1 MRTWADPRMVDP
13 SIEPTKRRPNQCY
26 AGTPVKA
33 NRSAHGIAAAC
44 TLRGWLGMWSLRVAQ
59 TRAAPHLARC
69 ANTFEFGFGPVDSVR
84 SLVAR
89 VAPSEVLHAALE
101 SPVENPPPYWQAA
114 AEQGLQGVHLA
125 ESVGGQG
132 FGILE
137 LAVVLAEFG
146 YGAVPGPF
154 VPSAIASALIAAHD
168 PQAKVLAELATGAAI
183 AAYALDSGLTATR
196 HGDVLVIRGEVRAVP
211 AAAQASVLVL
221 PVAIESRDEWVVLR
235 NDQLEIEAVKSLD
248 PLRPIAHVRANA
260 VDVSDDA
267 LLSNL
272 TMTTAHALMSTLLS
286 AEAVGVARWA
296 TDTASAYAKIREQF
310 GRPIGQFQAIKH
322 KCAEMIADTERATA
336 AVWDAAR
343 ALDDAGESSSDVEFA
358 AAVAATLAP
367 ATAQRCTQD
376 CIQVHGGIGFTWEHD
391 TNVYYRRA
399 LMLAACFG
407 RSSEYPQRVVDTA
420 TTAGMRPVDIDLDPS
435 TEKLRAQIR
444 AEVAALKAMPREPRT
459 VAIAEGGWV
468 LPYLPKPWGRA
479 ASPVEQIII
488 AQEFTAGRVKRPQ
501 IAIATWIVPSI
512 VAFGTDNQKQR
523 LLPPTFRGDIFW
535 CQLFSEPGAGSD
547 LASLATKA
555 TRVDGGWRIT
565 GQKIWTTGAQYSQW
579 GALLARTDPS
589 APKHNGITYFLLD
602 MKSEGVQV
610 KPLREL
616 TGKEFFN
623 TVYLDDVFVP
633 DELVLGEVNRGWEV
647 SRNTLT
653 AERVSIGGS
662 DSTFLPTLGE
672 FVDFVRDYRF
682 EGQFDQVA
690 RHRAGQLIA
699 EGHAT
704 KLLNL
709 RSTLLTLAGGDPM
722 APAAISKLL
731 SMRTGQGYAE
741 FAVSSFGTD
750 AVIGDTERLPGK
762 WGEYLLASRATTIY
776 GGTSEVQLNII
787 AERLLGLP
795 RDP

>member
-1 MRTWADPRMVDP
+1 MPIA
-13 SIEPTKRRPNQCY
+13 I
-26 AGTPVKA
+26 TPE
-33 NRSAHGIAAAC
+33 H
-44 TLRGWLGMWSLRVAQ
+44 Q
-59 TRAAPHLARC
+59 DLA
-69 ANTFEFGFGPVDSVR
+69 DSVR

-101 SPVENPPPYWQAA
+101 APIDNPPPYWQAA

-168 PQAKVLAELATGAAI
+168 PDAKVLAELASGAAI

-196 HGDVLVIRGEVRAVP
+196 HGDGLVIRGEVRAVP
-211 AAAQASVLVL
+211 AAGEASVLVL
-221 PVAIESRDEWVVLR
+221 PVAIDSGEEWVVLR
-235 NDQLEIEAVKSLD
+235 ADQLEIEPVRSVD

-260 VDVSDDA
+260 VEVGDDA

-272 TMTTAHALMSTLLS
+272 SVVAAHALISTLLS

-296 TDTASAYAKIREQF
+296 TDTAAQYAKIREQF
-310 GRPIGQFQAIKH
+310 GRPIGQFQAVKH

-343 ALDDAGESSSDVEFA
+343 AVDEARENDWDTEASAVEFA

-367 ATAQRCTQD
+367 AAAQRCTQD
-376 CIQVHGGIGFTWEHD
+376 CIQVHGGIGYTWEHD

-399 LMLAACFG
+399 VILAASFG
-407 RSSEYPQRVVDTA
+407 RKSEYAQRVVDTA
-420 TTAGMRPVDIDLDPS
+420 TTTGMRKLDIDLDPD
-435 TEKLRAQIR
+435 TEKLRADIR
-444 AEVAALKAMPREPRT
+444 AEVAALKAIARDERT
-459 VAIAEGGWV
+459 TAIAEGGWV

-479 ASPVEQIII
+479 ADPVEQIII
-488 AQEFTAGRVKRPQ
+488 AQEFTAGRVRRPPIG
-501 IAIATWIVPSI
+501 IAAWIVPSI
-512 VAFGTDNQKQR
+512 VAFGSDEQKQR
-523 LLPPTFRGDIFW
+523 FLPPTFRGEMIW

-547 LASLATKA
+547 LAGLSTKA
-555 TRVDGGWRIT
+555 TKVDGGWRIS
-565 GQKIWTTGAQYSQW
+565 GQKIWTTAAQFSQW

-589 APKHNGITYFLLD
+589 APKHNGISYFLLD
-602 MKSEGVQV
+602 MSSEGVEV

-616 TGKEFFN
+616 TGGAMFN
-623 TVYLDDVFVP
+623 TVFIDDVFVP

-653 AERVSIGGS
+653 AERVSIGS
-662 DSTFLPTLGE
+662 SEAPFLANLDE
-672 FVDFVRDYRF
+672 FVEFIRD
-682 EGQFDQVA
+682 GQFDQIA
-690 RHRAGQLIA
+690 QNRAGQLIA
-699 EGHAT
+699 EGQAA
-704 KLLNL
+704 KVLNM
-709 RSTLLTLAGGDPM
+709 RSTLLTLAGGDAMPS
-722 APAAISKLL
+722 AAISKLL

-741 FAVSSFGTD
+741 FGVSSFGAD
-750 AVIGDTERLPGK
+750 AAIGDPDTLPGK
-762 WGEYLLASRATTIY
+762 WDEYLLASRATTIY

>member
-1 MRTWADPRMVDP
+1 M
-13 SIEPTKRRPNQCY
+13 SI
-26 AGTPVKA
+26 AITPE
-33 NRSAHGIAAAC
+33 HYE
-44 TLRGWLGMWSLRVAQ
+44 
-59 TRAAPHLARC
+59 LA
-69 ANTFEFGFGPVDSVR
+69 DSVR

-407 RSSEYPQRVVDTA
+407 RGSEYPQRVVDTA

-602 MKSEGVQV
+602 MKSEGAQV

>member
-1 MRTWADPRMVDP
+1 M
-13 SIEPTKRRPNQCY
+13 SI
-26 AGTPVKA
+26 AITPQ
-33 NRSAHGIAAAC
+33 HYE
-44 TLRGWLGMWSLRVAQ
+44 
-59 TRAAPHLARC
+59 LA
-69 ANTFEFGFGPVDSVR
+69 DSVR

-407 RSSEYPQRVVDTA
+407 RGSEYPQRVVDTA

>member
-1 MRTWADPRMVDP
+1 MPIA
-13 SIEPTKRRPNQCY
+13 I
-26 AGTPVKA
+26 TPE
-33 NRSAHGIAAAC
+33 H
-44 TLRGWLGMWSLRVAQ
+44 Q
-59 TRAAPHLARC
+59 DLA
-69 ANTFEFGFGPVDSVR
+69 DSVR

-101 SPVENPPPYWQAA
+101 RPIENPPPYWQAA

-137 LAVVLAEFG
+137 LAIVLAEFG

-154 VPSAIASALIAAHD
+154 VPSAIASALISAHD
-168 PQAKVLAELATGAAI
+168 AQAKVLSELASGGAI
-183 AAYALDSGLTATR
+183 GAYALDSGLTATR
-196 HGDVLVIRGEVRAVP
+196 HGDALVIRGEVRAVP

-221 PVAIESRDEWVVLR
+221 PVAIDSGEEWVVLR
-235 NDQLEIEAVKSLD
+235 AEQLEIVPVKSLD

-260 VDVSDDA
+260 VEVGDDA
-267 LLSNL
+267 ALSNL
-272 TMTTAHALMSTLLS
+272 TMATAHALMSTLLS

-296 TDTASAYAKIREQF
+296 TDTASQYAKIREQF

-343 ALDDAGESSSDVEFA
+343 AIDEASQNNRDITASKVEFA

-367 ATAQRCTQD
+367 AAAQRCAQD

-407 RSSEYPQRVVDTA
+407 RSSEYPQKVVDTA
-420 TTAGMRPVDIDLDPS
+420 TTTGMRAVNIDLDPD
-435 TEKLRAQIR
+435 TEKLRAEIR
-444 AEVAALKAMPREPRT
+444 AEVTALKAMDREPRR
-459 VAIAEGGWV
+459 VAIAEAGWV

-501 IAIATWIVPSI
+501 VGIAAWIIPSI
-512 VAFGTDNQKQR
+512 VAFGTEEQKQR
-523 LLPPTFRGDIFW
+523 FLPPTFRGDMIW

-547 LASLATKA
+547 LAGLTTKA
-555 TRVDGGWRIT
+555 TRAEGGWRIT
-565 GQKIWTTGAQYSQW
+565 GQKIWTTYAQYSHW

-602 MKSEGVQV
+602 MKSEGVAV
-610 KPLREL
+610 RPLREL
-616 TGKEFFN
+616 TGNAMFN
-623 TVYLDDVFVP
+623 TVYIDDVFVP
-633 DELVLGEVNRGWEV
+633 DEFVLGEVNRGWEV

-653 AERVSIGGS
+653 AERVSIGSS
-662 DSTFLPTLGE
+662 DANFLATLPE
-672 FVDFVRDYRF
+672 FVEFVRN
-682 EGQFDQVA
+682 GQFDQVA
-690 RHRAGQLIA
+690 QHRAGQLIA
-699 EGHAT
+699 EGHAA
-704 KLLNL
+704 KVLNL
-709 RSTLLTLAGGDPM
+709 RSTLLTLAGGSPDRAMPS
-722 APAAISKLL
+722 AAISKLL

-750 AVIGDTERLPGK
+750 AAIGDTDVLAGK
-762 WGEYLLASRATTIY
+762 WGEFLLASRATTIY

>member
-1 MRTWADPRMVDP
+1 M
-13 SIEPTKRRPNQCY
+13 SI
-26 AGTPVKA
+26 AITPE
-33 NRSAHGIAAAC
+33 HYE
-44 TLRGWLGMWSLRVAQ
+44 
-59 TRAAPHLARC
+59 LA
-69 ANTFEFGFGPVDSVR
+69 DSVR
-84 SLVAR
+84 SLVAP

-235 NDQLEIEAVKSLD
+235 NNQLEIEAVKSLD

-407 RSSEYPQRVVDTA
+407 RGSEYPQRVVDTA

>member
-1 MRTWADPRMVDP
+1 M
-13 SIEPTKRRPNQCY
+13 SI
-26 AGTPVKA
+26 AITPE
-33 NRSAHGIAAAC
+33 HYE
-44 TLRGWLGMWSLRVAQ
+44 
-59 TRAAPHLARC
+59 LA
-69 ANTFEFGFGPVDSVR
+69 DSVR

-343 ALDDAGESSSDVEFA
+343 ALDDVGESSSDVEFA

-407 RSSEYPQRVVDTA
+407 RGSEYPQRVVDTA

>member
-1 MRTWADPRMVDP
+1 M
-13 SIEPTKRRPNQCY
+13 SI
-26 AGTPVKA
+26 AITPE
-33 NRSAHGIAAAC
+33 HYE
-44 TLRGWLGMWSLRVAQ
+44 
-59 TRAAPHLARC
+59 LA
-69 ANTFEFGFGPVDSVR
+69 DSVR

-89 VAPSEVLHAALE
+89 VTPSEVLHAALE

-407 RSSEYPQRVVDTA
+407 RGSEYPQRVVDTA

>member
-1 MRTWADPRMVDP
+1 M
-13 SIEPTKRRPNQCY
+13 SI
-26 AGTPVKA
+26 AITPE
-33 NRSAHGIAAAC
+33 HYE
-44 TLRGWLGMWSLRVAQ
+44 
-59 TRAAPHLARC
+59 LA
-69 ANTFEFGFGPVDSVR
+69 DSVR

-137 LAVVLAEFG
+137 LAVVLAEVG

-407 RSSEYPQRVVDTA
+407 RGSEYPQRVVDTA

-776 GGTSEVQLNII
+776 GGTSEVQFNII

>member
-1 MRTWADPRMVDP
+1 M
-13 SIEPTKRRPNQCY
+13 SI
-26 AGTPVKA
+26 AITPE
-33 NRSAHGIAAAC
+33 HYE
-44 TLRGWLGMWSLRVAQ
+44 
-59 TRAAPHLARC
+59 LA
-69 ANTFEFGFGPVDSVR
+69 DSVR

-211 AAAQASVLVL
+211 AAAQASILVL

-407 RSSEYPQRVVDTA
+407 RGSEYPQRVVDTA

>member
-1 MRTWADPRMVDP
+1 MPIA
-13 SIEPTKRRPNQCY
+13 I
-26 AGTPVKA
+26 TPE
-33 NRSAHGIAAAC
+33 H
-44 TLRGWLGMWSLRVAQ
+44 Q
-59 TRAAPHLARC
+59 DLA
-69 ANTFEFGFGPVDSVR
+69 DSVR
-84 SLVAR
+84 SFVAR

-101 SPVENPPPYWQAA
+101 TPVQNPPPYWQAA

-132 FGILE
+132 FGLLE

-146 YGAVPGPF
+146 HGAVPGPF

-168 PQAKVLAELATGAAI
+168 PDAKVLAELASGATI
-183 AAYALDSGLTATR
+183 GAYALDSGLTATR
-196 HGDVLVIRGEVRAVP
+196 QGDVLVIRGEVRAVP

-221 PVAIESRDEWVVLR
+221 PVAIDSGEEWVVLR
-235 NDQLEIEAVKSLD
+235 SEQLEITPVRSID
-248 PLRPIAHVRANA
+248 PLRPIADICANA
-260 VDVSDDA
+260 VEVGDDVVLA
-267 LLSNL
+267 NLS
-272 TMTTAHALMSTLLS
+272 MTKAHALMTTLLS

-322 KCAEMIADTERATA
+322 KCAEMMADTERATA

-343 ALDDAGESSSDVEFA
+343 ALDEDSEHLGFA

-367 ATAQRCTQD
+367 AAAQRGTQD

-399 LMLAACFG
+399 LLLAACFG
-407 RSSEYPQRVVDTA
+407 RASEYPQRVVDTA
-420 TTAGMRPVDIDLDPS
+420 TTTGMRAVDIDLDPA
-435 TEKLRAQIR
+435 TEQLRAEIR
-444 AEVAALKAMPREPRT
+444 AEVAAFKDMDRAERT
-459 VAIAEGGWV
+459 VAIAEAGWV

-479 ASPVEQIII
+479 SSPIEQVII
-488 AQEFTAGRVKRPQ
+488 AQEFTSGRVKRPQ
-501 IAIATWIVPSI
+501 VGIAAWIIPSI
-512 VAFGTDNQKQR
+512 VAFGTEEQQQR
-523 LLPPTFRGDIFW
+523 FLPPTFRGEMIW

-547 LASLATKA
+547 LAGLSTKA
-555 TRVDGGWRIT
+555 TKVDGGWRIT
-565 GQKIWTTGAQYSQW
+565 GQKIWTTAAQFSQW
-579 GALLARTDPS
+579 GALLARTDPT

-602 MKSEGVQV
+602 MKSEGVTV

-616 TGKEFFN
+616 TGQEFFN
-623 TVYLDDVFVP
+623 TVYIDDVFVP
-633 DELVLGEVNRGWEV
+633 DEYVLGEVNRGWEV

-662 DSTFLPTLGE
+662 DLNFLASLPQ
-672 FVDFVRDYRF
+672 FVEFVRD
-682 EGQFDQVA
+682 GHFDQVA

-699 EGHAT
+699 EGHAA
-704 KLLNL
+704 KVLNL
-709 RSTLLTLAGGDPM
+709 RSTLLTLAGGDAMPS
-722 APAAISKLL
+722 AAISKLL

-750 AVIGDTERLPGK
+750 AVIADPDTPQGK
-762 WGEYLLASRATTIY
+762 WGDYLLSSRATTIY

>member
-1 MRTWADPRMVDP
+1 M
-13 SIEPTKRRPNQCY
+13 SI
-26 AGTPVKA
+26 AITPE
-33 NRSAHGIAAAC
+33 HYE
-44 TLRGWLGMWSLRVAQ
+44 
-59 TRAAPHLARC
+59 LA
-69 ANTFEFGFGPVDSVR
+69 DSVR

-407 RSSEYPQRVVDTA
+407 RGSEYPQRVVDTA

-776 GGTSEVQLNII
+776 GGTSEVKLNII

>member
-1 MRTWADPRMVDP
+1 M
-13 SIEPTKRRPNQCY
+13 SI
-26 AGTPVKA
+26 AITPE
-33 NRSAHGIAAAC
+33 HYE
-44 TLRGWLGMWSLRVAQ
+44 
-59 TRAAPHLARC
+59 LA
-69 ANTFEFGFGPVDSVR
+69 DSVR

-407 RSSEYPQRVVDTA
+407 RGSEYPQRVVDTA

-741 FAVSSFGTD
+741 FVVSSFGTD

>member
-1 MRTWADPRMVDP
+1 M
-13 SIEPTKRRPNQCY
+13 SI
-26 AGTPVKA
+26 AITPE
-33 NRSAHGIAAAC
+33 HYE
-44 TLRGWLGMWSLRVAQ
+44 
-59 TRAAPHLARC
+59 LA
-69 ANTFEFGFGPVDSVR
+69 DSVR

-322 KCAEMIADTERATA
+322 KGAEMIADTERATA

-407 RSSEYPQRVVDTA
+407 RGSEYPQRVVDTA

>member
-1 MRTWADPRMVDP
+1 MPIA
-13 SIEPTKRRPNQCY
+13 I
-26 AGTPVKA
+26 TPE
-33 NRSAHGIAAAC
+33 H
-44 TLRGWLGMWSLRVAQ
+44 Q
-59 TRAAPHLARC
+59 DLA
-69 ANTFEFGFGPVDSVR
+69 DSVR

-89 VAPSEVLHAALE
+89 VAPSDVLHAALE
-101 SPVENPPPYWQAA
+101 TPINNPPPYWQAA

-168 PQAKVLAELATGAAI
+168 PDAKVLADLASGAAI
-183 AAYALDSGLTATR
+183 AAYALDSGLTATS
-196 HGDVLVIRGEVRAVP
+196 HGSDNSGLVIRGEVRAVP
-211 AAAQASVLVL
+211 AAGEASLLVL
-221 PVAIESRDEWVVLR
+221 PVAIDSGEEWVVLR
-235 NDQLEIEAVKSLD
+235 ADQLEIEPVQSVD

-260 VDVSDDA
+260 VEVGDDSV
-267 LLSNL
+267 LSNL
-272 TMTTAHALMSTLLS
+272 STVAAHALISTLLS

-296 TDTASAYAKIREQF
+296 TDTAAQYAKIREQF

-343 ALDDAGESSSDVEFA
+343 AVDEASEKGWDTEDSAVEFA

-367 ATAQRCTQD
+367 AAAQRCTQD
-376 CIQVHGGIGFTWEHD
+376 CIQVHGGIGYTWEHD

-399 LMLAACFG
+399 LIVAASFG
-407 RSSEYPQRVVDTA
+407 RKAEYPQRVVDTA
-420 TTAGMRPVDIDLDPS
+420 TTTGMRKLDIDLDPD
-435 TEKLRAQIR
+435 TERLRAEIR
-444 AEVAALKAMPREPRT
+444 DEVAALKAISRDERAT
-459 VAIAEGGWV
+459 AIAEGGWV

-479 ASPVEQIII
+479 ADPVEQIII
-488 AQEFTAGRVKRPQ
+488 AQEFTTGRVRRPPIG
-501 IAIATWIVPSI
+501 IAAWIVPSI
-512 VAFGTDNQKQR
+512 VAFGTEEQKQR
-523 LLPPTFRGDIFW
+523 FLPPTFRGEMIW

-547 LASLATKA
+547 LAGLSTKA
-555 TRVDGGWRIT
+555 TKVDGGWRIS
-565 GQKIWTTGAQYSQW
+565 GQKIWTTAAQFSQW

-602 MKSEGVQV
+602 MKSEGVDV

-616 TGKEFFN
+616 TGGAMFN
-623 TVYLDDVFVP
+623 TVFIDDVFVP
-633 DELVLGEVNRGWEV
+633 DELVLGEVDRGWEV

-653 AERVSIGGS
+653 AERVSIGS
-662 DSTFLPTLGE
+662 SEAPFLANLDQFVE
-672 FVDFVRDYRF
+672 FIRD
-682 EGQFDQVA
+682 GQFDQIA
-690 RHRAGQLIA
+690 QNRAGQLIA
-699 EGHAT
+699 EGHAA
-704 KLLNL
+704 KVLNM
-709 RSTLLTLAGGDPM
+709 RSTLLTLAGGDAMPS
-722 APAAISKLL
+722 AAISKLL

-741 FAVSSFGTD
+741 FGVSSFGTD
-750 AVIGDTERLPGK
+750 AAIGDPETPAGK
-762 WGEYLLASRATTIY
+762 WDEFLLASRATTIY

>member
-1 MRTWADPRMVDP
+1 M
-13 SIEPTKRRPNQCY
+13 SI
-26 AGTPVKA
+26 AITPE
-33 NRSAHGIAAAC
+33 HYE
-44 TLRGWLGMWSLRVAQ
+44 
-59 TRAAPHLARC
+59 LA
-69 ANTFEFGFGPVDSVR
+69 DSVR

-407 RSSEYPQRVVDTA
+407 RGSEYPQRVVDTA

-762 WGEYLLASRATTIY
+762 WGEYLLASRAATIY

>member
-1 MRTWADPRMVDP
+1 M
-13 SIEPTKRRPNQCY
+13 SI
-26 AGTPVKA
+26 AITPE
-33 NRSAHGIAAAC
+33 HYE
-44 TLRGWLGMWSLRVAQ
+44 
-59 TRAAPHLARC
+59 LA
-69 ANTFEFGFGPVDSVR
+69 DSVR

-407 RSSEYPQRVVDTA
+407 RGSEYPQRVVDTA

-468 LPYLPKPWGRA
+468 LPYLPKPCGRA